1 MNRTGTTDIQPMTPA
16 RCKILAG
23 AARRIRVREAAAAI
37 TRAEELTAEW
47 RTALADNE
55 ARGTERSSRIEQAA
69 YDKLVDHIE
78 AKGLNCTKYDPR

>member
-16 RCKILAG
+16 RCEILAG

-47 RTALADNE
+47 RIALADNE

-78 AKGLNCTKYDPR
+78 AKALNHTQYGPR